1 MVLVLFFESHLE
13 GYGVLKAFASAP
25 GKVILLG
32 EHFVVYDEPA
42 VVMAV
47 NLRASVSVE
56 EVQEPGVHV
65 KSVDLSVSGNF
76 VDGFFI
82 PELGGKEA
90 EAMLEPIYLAS
101 KAVLG
106 EQEQESGFR
115 IIVKSEIPVA
125 AGLGSS
131 AAVAVATV
139 AAVAKVLEID
149 LSREEIS
156 KLSYSAEEYV
166 HGKPSGIDQTIST
179 FGGVITYRRTQGFTP
194 IEIST
199 PIPLVIGDTGQKR
212 STGRL
217 VSLVRDRRER
227 YPEVLDLVIR
237 AGGHI
242 SILATEAMRKGDLLS
257 LGDLMN
263 LDHGLL
269 SAIGVSNEMLDRL
282 VNAARKAGALGSK
295 LTGAGG
301 GGCMI
306 ALADRGKI
314 DAVAKAIDAA
324 GGTPL
329 QALLSKDG
337 VEACLR

>member
-1 MVLVLFFESHLE
+1 M
-13 GYGVLKAFASAP
+13 VLKAFASAP
-25 GKVILLG
+25 GKVIILG
-32 EHFVVYDEPA
+32 EHFVVYNEPA
-42 VVMAV
+42 VVMAID
-47 NLRASVSVE
+47 LRASVSVE
-56 EVQEPGVHV
+56 EVEEPGVHIE
-65 KSVDLSVSGNF
+65 SVDLSFSGSF
-76 VDGFFI
+76 VDGSFV
-82 PELGGKEA
+82 PKLGGKEVKSI
-90 EAMLEPIYLAS
+90 LEPIYLAS
-101 KAVLG
+101 KALLG
-106 EQEQESGFR
+106 ERDRESGLR
-115 IIVKSEIPVA
+115 IVVKSEIPVA

-149 LSREEIS
+149 LTREEIS

-194 IEIST
+194 IEVST

-212 STGRL
+212 STRRL
-217 VSLVRDRRER
+217 VSMVRERRER

-242 SILATEAMRKGDLLS
+242 SVLATEAMRKGDLLS
-257 LGDLMN
+257 LGELMDI
-263 LDHGLL
+263 DHGLL
-269 SAIGVSNEMLDRL
+269 SAIGVSNDMLDEL
-282 VNAARKAGALGSK
+282 VNAARKAGALGAK

-306 ALADRGKI
+306 ALADMGKI

-324 GGTPL
+324 GGT
-329 QALLSKDG
+329 ALRALVSKVG
-337 VEACLR
+337 VEACLK

>member
-1 MVLVLFFESHLE
+1 
-13 GYGVLKAFASAP
+13 
-25 GKVILLG
+25 
-32 EHFVVYDEPA
+32 
-42 VVMAV
+42 MAV

-56 EVQEPGVHV
+56 EVQEPGVYV
-65 KSVDLSVSGNF
+65 ESVDLSVSGSF
-76 VDGFFI
+76 VDDSFV
-82 PELGGKEA
+82 PEQGGKEA
-90 EAMLEPIYLAS
+90 KMMLEPIYLAS

-106 EQEQESGFR
+106 EREQEHGIR
-115 IIVKSEIPVA
+115 ILVKSEIPVA

-139 AAVAKVLEID
+139 AAVAKVLEMD

-179 FGGVITYRRTQGFTP
+179 FGGVITYRRTRGFSP
-194 IEIST
+194 IGIST
-199 PIPLVIGDTGQKR
+199 PIPIVIGDTGQKR

-217 VSLVRDRRER
+217 VSMVRDRKEK

-237 AGGHI
+237 AGGHV
-242 SILATEAMRKGDLLS
+242 SVLAAEAMKKGDLHS
-257 LGDLMN
+257 LGELMN

-269 SAIGVSNEMLDRL
+269 SAIGVSNEKLDRL

-306 ALADRGKI
+306 ALADRGEI
-314 DAVAKAIDAA
+314 DAVAGAIDAA
-324 GGTPL
+324 GGT
-329 QALLSKDG
+329 ALRALVSKDG